1 MRNMFLLLCDIGI
14 LPVFEIYLLLFL
26 QCHTSI
32 FCTHFEG
39 AHKVSLPFSE

>member
-1 MRNMFLLLCDIGI
+1 MFLLLCDIVV
-14 LPVFEIYLLLFL
+14 LTVFERYLPLFL